1 MLKDAISKIGKTIK
15 QAQQTYSV
23 ESVAAIEQV
32 YADIKNL
39 NTFINKESDRI
50 ESDKDINDGAKRNER
65 RKLFEQSARKL
76 ELLKEKRTKLASIEE
91 LETKLADESGAEDDE
106 PVLKFLRER
115 EVRDRL
121 YGMPAAQILS
131 HFGKSLFDGS
141 NRLLLDAILKAP
153 AGFEMLPEDKI
164 QKLREVR
171 TQILKPKI
179 AAELDILRRLNY
191 SIEQI
196 FWLVK
201 KELDSLR
208 RKELPTSFAA
218 KNNMEAN
225 DEFKFRPESE

>member
-1 MLKDAISKIGKTIK
+1 MLRDAISKIGKTIK
-15 QAQQTYSV
+15 QAPQTYSV

-76 ELLKEKRTKLASIEE
+76 ERLKEKRTKLASIGE

-153 AGFEMLPEDKI
+153 AGFEMLPEGTI
-164 QKLREVR
+164 NNLREIR
-171 TQILKPKI
+171 NQILNPEI
-179 AAELDILRRLNY
+179 AAELDETRRLKY
-191 SIEQI
+191 SIDQI

-201 KELDSLR
+201 KELDRLR
-208 RKELPTSFAA
+208 HKELPGSLTT
-218 KNNMEAN
+218 KNQI
-225 DEFKFRPESE
+225 